1 MPIIRHYK
9 TDDGRNPFDE
19 YLRSIKDPIAKAM
32 IATRAA
38 RMATG
43 NYGDCKVCRDGVSE
57 LRIDQGPG
65 YRVYFGYVT
74 DPADGAVNLVLLGGT
89 KKKQDA
95 DIDTAVGYLNDYKDF
110 KR

>member
-1 MPIIRHYK
+1 M
-9 TDDGRNPFDE
+9 
-19 YLRSIKDPIAKAM
+19 
-32 IATRAA
+32 
-38 RMATG
+38 
-43 NYGDCKVCRDGVSE
+43 
-57 LRIDQGPG
+57 
-65 YRVYFGYVT
+65 YFGYVT

>member
-1 MPIIRHYK
+1 MPIIRHYI
-9 TDDGRNPFDE
+9 TADDRNPFDE
-19 YLRSIKDPIAKAM
+19 YLRSIKDPKAKAM
-32 IATRAA
+32 VATRVA

-43 NYGDCKVCRDGVSE
+43 NYGDCKACRDGVSE

-89 KKKQDA
+89 KKKQNA
-95 DIDTAVGYLNDYKDF
+95 DIDTAVGYLNEYKA
-110 KR
+110 RS